1 MTIIDREIQDSLYDP
16 AASSRPPKKWFTAM
30 LKGIISRSDVKD
42 AGAVVGNI
50 WKRLTPRK
58 RMEIKRRELKGESF
72 QYDLPLPQDVPTKG
86 IGTLRVVKPFNLVEA
101 QVNVSARDM
110 AAMKRVRIFS
120 AMKRNDG
127 TIAQVARCKSK
138 DKNVNIFVD
147 SIKAHRVVEN
157 KNNDDVSYIPKIA
170 IIPGLEMKVI
180 EDKKDIQ
187 QVIYTI
193 PGLPEK
199 YSPQI
204 IYDSAQFEAT
214 DLGGYDFDGN
224 VINLVLENFEKYPE
238 KEQVPGIMETLKHE
252 YVHYLEDK
260 FELYNTSKKLPQYFI
275 DLKNKKLKEEG
286 NFFSMEQP
294 GTRKADMEVIAY
306 ALQHL
311 PFKSIMNIFVDQIGG
326 KS

>member
-110 AAMKRVRIFS
+110 AAMKRARIFS

-147 SIKAHRVVEN
+147 
-157 KNNDDVSYIPKIA
+157 
-170 IIPGLEMKVI
+170 
-180 EDKKDIQ
+180 
-187 QVIYTI
+187 
-193 PGLPEK
+193 
-199 YSPQI
+199 
-204 IYDSAQFEAT
+204 
-214 DLGGYDFDGN
+214 
-224 VINLVLENFEKYPE
+224 
-238 KEQVPGIMETLKHE
+238 
-252 YVHYLEDK
+252 
-260 FELYNTSKKLPQYFI
+260 
-275 DLKNKKLKEEG
+275 
-286 NFFSMEQP
+286 
-294 GTRKADMEVIAY
+294 
-306 ALQHL
+306 
-311 PFKSIMNIFVDQIGG
+311 QIGG
-326 KS
+326 KI